1 MYSLIS
7 NRRAN
12 LLPQTK
18 VMKLDGGLSTALELN
33 GNKLTTSLWTGELIR
48 TSPEEIT
55 KAHLDFINAGAEI
68 IITSAY
74 QLSYLGCGNRGW
86 TDLQTDEALYKST
99 QLAKDAVAQSGK
111 TVKVAASVGPYGAA
125 LADGSEYRG
134 NYGVGKSAL
143 KEFHAKR
150 LEVLIAS
157 NPDVLALETMPD
169 TQEVEVLLDLLS
181 DCPIPYWVSYSCK
194 EGNQTNAGQT
204 FASAVDLAQSAMA
217 VGINCTAPEL
227 ISGLLSS
234 ASSSIPYVVYPNSGR
249 KWDAVAKEW
258 IGTTEVGFADSL
270 VKEWID
276 LGAEIIGGCCGIGPK
291 EIASLRLS

>member
-1 MYSLIS
+1 LIS
-7 NRRAN
+7 KIR
-12 LLPQTK
+12 
-18 VMKLDGGLSTALELN
+18 KLDGGLSTALEMN
-33 GNKLTTSLWTGELIR
+33 GNKLSTSLWTGELIR
-48 TSPEEIT
+48 TAPDEIT

-68 IITSAY
+68 IITSGY

-86 TDLQTDEALYKST
+86 SELQTDEALYKST
-99 QLAKDAVAQSGK
+99 QLAKDAVSQSGK
-111 TVKVAASVGPYGAA
+111 DVKVAASVGPYGAA

-134 NYGVGKSAL
+134 NYGVGKTAL
-143 KEFHAKR
+143 KDFHAKR

-157 NPDVLALETMPD
+157 NPDYLALETMPD

-194 EGNQTNAGQT
+194 EGNQTNAGQS
-204 FASAVDLAQSAMA
+204 FASAVELAQSAMA

-227 ISGLLSS
+227 ISGLLAS
-234 ASSSIPYVVYPNSGR
+234 ASSAIPYVVYPNSGR
-249 KWDAVAKEW
+249 SWDAAVKEW

-270 VKEWID
+270 VKEWIE